1 MKPSISAG
9 LRPITSGAPEPR
21 ATVRSLWTKLKR
33 SPWCLSV
40 IRGTQLP
47 QPAGVHIGQSITHH
61 RLPLGFHGLE
71 EGVLPVLHHGLH
83 GRRSSHHGWSGRNG
97 RDSRLGRCRQR
108 QVLRQEVGLSKV
120 QKSGLTGTEQ
130 RQVLLVLGA
139 MRTWRGKTPAKR
151 GRVGQWCLN
160 RRNRGQL
167 LRMRRRWL
175 AHSAEE
181 GACSS
186 SSARMYRNRLVQVQ
200 VEVRNS
206 RTPSGLRPG
215 LRRWHLAMS
224 WKRHAHARSRRWSPW
239 SEDWSLEGGEWLWVG
254 CR

>member
-47 QPAGVHIGQSITHH
+47 QPAGVHIAQNRGTRSRLGWSITHH
-61 RLPLGFHGLE
+61 RLPLGLHGLE

-83 GRRSSHHGWSGRNG
+83 SRRSSHHGWSGRNG

-139 MRTWRGKTPAKR
+139 MRD
-151 GRVGQWCLN
+151 
-160 RRNRGQL
+160 
-167 LRMRRRWL
+167 L
-175 AHSAEE
+175 ARKNSCQARESTTMVFESSKSWSAAEDE
-181 GACSS
+181 AQVACSQCWG
-186 SSARMYRNRLVQVQ
+186 RRLQQLQRPDVQEPAGTGAGWGPERQDPVWAKTR
-200 VEVRNS
+200 VEEMALSNV
-206 RTPSGLRPG
+206 
-215 LRRWHLAMS
+215 
-224 WKRHAHARSRRWSPW
+224 
-239 SEDWSLEGGEWLWVG
+239 LEAACACEE
-254 CR
+254 